1 MNLSFR
7 ARMTLWYVG
16 ALTVLLALTAVTLL
30 KVVNLITQRR
40 MDAALGVIAESEV
53 ERVEAGLPIRR
64 MASTS
69 DNAAPK
75 HYVTVLDTGR
85 RVLNHSGNL
94 SSALPVDDAAFAKA
108 LTGRTVYKSAAI
120 PGVGI
125 LRIAYIR
132 ADLPLP
138 ASKVVL
144 VGLQESYADKDIRT
158 FQILMGASF
167 LGIVILTGITAMAL
181 ADRALRPIRGIA
193 NEAEAIN
200 PEDLSARLRDT
211 GSNDE
216 FSRLVSVFNTL
227 LSRIDSVFEAQRRF
241 TSRAAHEL
249 RTPLTILKGE
259 TQVILRSR
267 RTVEEYQA
275 TLYSS
280 LEEIDKMVAI
290 IDDLLLMARYES
302 GEAEIPR
309 DIVPLADV
317 VGNVVHE
324 LSPLAEA
331 RKVEVKTDASP
342 ECVVVG
348 DRRALARLV
357 SKLVENALFYTHP
370 GGKVSVGLQIA
381 AQKVVL
387 SVEDTGVGIKSED
400 LPNIFQRFYRSP
412 SARDLRPE
420 GVGIGLATVALIA
433 QLHDAQIDV
442 QSEEGRGTRVQVRF
456 RAA

>member
-7 ARMTLWYVG
+7 ARMTLWYVV
-16 ALTVLLALTAVTLL
+16 ALAALLAVTAITLL
-30 KVVNLITQRR
+30 KMVNLNTQKR
-40 MDAALGVIAESEV
+40 MDAALGIIAESEV

-64 MASTS
+64 VASTS
-69 DNAAPK
+69 DEGAPR
-75 HYVTVLDTGR
+75 HYVAVLDNR
-85 RVLNHSGNL
+85 QRVLDHSANL
-94 SSALPVDDAAFAKA
+94 TSAIPVDDEAFAKA
-108 LTGRTVYKSAAI
+108 LTGRTIYKSTSI
-120 PGVGI
+120 PGVGV
-125 LRIAYIR
+125 LRIAYVR

-138 ASKVVL
+138 ENKIVL
-144 VGLQESYADKDIRT
+144 VGLQESYADNDLRSL
-158 FQILMGASF
+158 QILMGASF
-167 LGIVILTGITAMAL
+167 LGIVLLTGITAMVL
-181 ADRALRPIRGIA
+181 ADRALRPIRGITH
-193 NEAEAIN
+193 EAEAIN
-200 PEDLSARLRDT
+200 PEDLSARLKDP

-216 FSRLVSVFNTL
+216 FSRLVSVFNNL

-275 TLYSS
+275 TLNSS

-309 DIVPLADV
+309 DMVPLADV
-317 VGNVVHE
+317 VTNVVHE

-331 RKVEVKTDASP
+331 RRVEVNTALSP
-342 ECVVVG
+342 ACVIG

-357 SKLVENALFYTHP
+357 SKIVENALFYTHP
-370 GGKVSVGLQIA
+370 DGKVSISLQMLA
-381 AQKVVL
+381 EKAVL
-387 SVEDTGVGIKSED
+387 CVEDTGVGIKGED
-400 LPNIFQRFYRSP
+400 LPNIFHRFYRSP

-420 GVGIGLATVALIA
+420 GVGIGLATVAVIA

-456 RAA
+456 TAA